1 MRRQSLPGCQD
12 PQHLPSYIVLKI
24 EKIQHLI
31 VGMLKVILILLVIA
45 LVCFLYTVYLW
56 HKTNEKLTFMLDSLD
71 NDDVNFRFRERLFF
85 NASLNRTLNRLRGIY
100 EKRQNELR
108 EQEQYFARM
117 LENVQT
123 GIVVVEELHGRILF
137 YNNFAKVLLGM
148 EQVSHLR
155 QIKRLNE
162 QLYDAFIAVKPGT
175 NLKASYYNE
184 SASVNILLSASYAS
198 LKGKDVK
205 IVAVSNIDPQ
215 LSENQEES
223 WNKLT
228 RVLTH
233 EIMNTITPI
242 VSLSDTLNQCAVEDK
257 LDSNYISG
265 LETISASSKGLLS
278 FVESYR
284 SLTRVAAPI
293 RKSFLVSELV
303 ERVFQLTAPY
313 TSDVGIGTVY
323 IEKTEDVILWA
334 DENQIA
340 QILINLVK
348 NAAQAGATRIE
359 ISVELDSLENVVI
372 EVFNNGAPI
381 SAEGREEIF
390 VPFYTTKQEGTG
402 IGLSLSRQIM
412 RLHNGS
418 LTLSR
423 SDEKGTAFK
432 LRFS

>member
-1 MRRQSLPGCQD
+1 
-12 PQHLPSYIVLKI
+12 
-24 EKIQHLI
+24 
-31 VGMLKVILILLVIA
+31 MLKMILILLVIA

-432 LRFS
+432 LKFS

>member
-1 MRRQSLPGCQD
+1 
-12 PQHLPSYIVLKI
+12 
-24 EKIQHLI
+24 
-31 VGMLKVILILLVIA
+31 MLKVILILLVIA

-123 GIVVVEELHGRILF
+123 GIVVVDELHGRILF

-148 EQVSHLR
+148 EQVSYLR

-205 IVAVSNIDPQ
+205 IVAVCNIAPQ

-402 IGLSLSRQIM
+402 IGLSLSRQVM

-423 SDEKGTAFK
+423 SDEKGTAFT

>member
-1 MRRQSLPGCQD
+1 
-12 PQHLPSYIVLKI
+12 
-24 EKIQHLI
+24 
-31 VGMLKVILILLVIA
+31 MLKVILILLVIA

-313 TSDVGIGTVY
+313 TSDVGVETVY
-323 IEKTEDVILWA
+323 IEKAEDVILWA

-372 EVFNNGAPI
+372 EVSNNGAPI

-432 LRFS
+432 LKFS

>member
-1 MRRQSLPGCQD
+1 M
-12 PQHLPSYIVLKI
+12 
-24 EKIQHLI
+24 I

-432 LRFS
+432 LKFS

>member
-1 MRRQSLPGCQD
+1 
-12 PQHLPSYIVLKI
+12 
-24 EKIQHLI
+24 
-31 VGMLKVILILLVIA
+31 MLKVILILLVIA

-205 IVAVSNIDPQ
+205 IVAVSNIDSQ

-265 LETISASSKGLLS
+265 LETTSASSKGLLS

-313 TSDVGIGTVY
+313 TSDVGVETVY

-432 LRFS
+432 LKFS

>member
-1 MRRQSLPGCQD
+1 
-12 PQHLPSYIVLKI
+12 
-24 EKIQHLI
+24 
-31 VGMLKVILILLVIA
+31 MLKVILILLVIA

-293 RKSFLVSELV
+293 RKSFLVGELV

-432 LRFS
+432 LKFS

>member
-1 MRRQSLPGCQD
+1 M
-12 PQHLPSYIVLKI
+12 
-24 EKIQHLI
+24 I

-123 GIVVVEELHGRILF
+123 GIVVVEELQGRILF

-313 TSDVGIGTVY
+313 TSDVGVETVY

>member
-1 MRRQSLPGCQD
+1 
-12 PQHLPSYIVLKI
+12 
-24 EKIQHLI
+24 
-31 VGMLKVILILLVIA
+31 MLKVILILLVIA

>member
-1 MRRQSLPGCQD
+1 
-12 PQHLPSYIVLKI
+12 
-24 EKIQHLI
+24 
-31 VGMLKVILILLVIA
+31 MLKVILILLVIA

-372 EVFNNGAPI
+372 EVSNNGAPI

-423 SDEKGTAFK
+423 SDSQGTAFK
-432 LRFS
+432 LKFS

>member
-1 MRRQSLPGCQD
+1 
-12 PQHLPSYIVLKI
+12 
-24 EKIQHLI
+24 
-31 VGMLKVILILLVIA
+31 MLEIILII
-45 LVCFLYTVYLW
+45 VCVAVVVFLYTAYLW
-56 HKTNEKLTFMLDSLD
+56 HKTNEKLTYMLDSLD
-71 NDDVNFRFRERLFF
+71 NDDVSFRFRERLFL
-85 NASLNRTLNRLRGIY
+85 NVSLNRTLNRLRGIY
-100 EKRQNELR
+100 EKRRDELR
-108 EQEQYFARM
+108 EQEQYFAHM
-117 LENVQT
+117 LESVQT
-123 GIVVVEELHGRILF
+123 GVMVLDRQGRVYF
-137 YNNFAKVLLGM
+137 YNNYAKVLLGM

-155 QIKRLNE
+155 QLRR
-162 QLYDAFIAVKPGT
+162 
-175 NLKASYYNE
+175 YNE
-184 SASVNILLSASYAS
+184 SLYEAFMGVQPGTAAKASFYNESSKINIVLQASFAT
-198 LKGKDVK
+198 LKGVDVK
-205 IVAVSNIDPQ
+205 IVSFSNIDTQ
-215 LSENQEES
+215 LNENQEES

-242 VSLSDTLNQCAVEDK
+242 VSLSDTLNKCALQDK
-257 LDSNYISG
+257 LDTNYISG

-293 RKSFLVSELV
+293 RKSFEVSELV

-313 TSDVGIGTVY
+313 TSDAGVETVFV
-323 IEKTEDVILWA
+323 EKTESVLLWA

-359 ISVELDSLENVVI
+359 ISADLDALENVVI

-381 SAEGREEIF
+381 SREGQEEIF

-412 RLHNGS
+412 RLHNGT

-423 SDEKGTAFK
+423 SDERGTIFTLHFK
-432 LRFS
+432 

>member
-1 MRRQSLPGCQD
+1 M
-12 PQHLPSYIVLKI
+12 
-24 EKIQHLI
+24 
-31 VGMLKVILILLVIA
+31 ILILLMVA
-45 LVCFLYTVYLW
+45 VLAFLYTVYLW
-56 HKTNEKLTFMLDSLD
+56 YRTNEKLTYMLDSLD
-71 NDDVNFRFRERLFF
+71 NDDVSFRFRERLFF
-85 NASLNRTLNRLRGIY
+85 DISLNRTLNRLREIY
-100 EKRQNELR
+100 EKRRTELR
-108 EQEQYFARM
+108 EQEQYFAHM

-123 GIVVVEELHGRILF
+123 GIVVLGESGRVVF
-137 YNNFAKVLLGM
+137 YNNYAKVLLGM
-148 EQVSHLR
+148 GSLSNLR
-155 QIKRLNE
+155 QLRRVNVSLF
-162 QLYDAFIAVKPGT
+162 DAFSSVQPGIS
-175 NLKASYYNE
+175 LKASYYNE
-184 SASVNILLSASYAS
+184 SSKVDIVMQASNATI
-198 LKGKDVK
+198 KGREVK
-205 IVAVSNIDPQ
+205 IVSFSNIDTQ

-242 VSLSDTLNQCAVEDK
+242 VSLSDTLNKCAVEDR

-313 TSDVGIGTVY
+313 TEEASVKTSFV
-323 IEKTEDVILWA
+323 EKAPDILLWA

-348 NAAQAGATRIE
+348 NAVQAGATRVE
-359 ISVELDSLENVVI
+359 ISADLDSLENVVI
-372 EVFNNGAPI
+372 EVSNNGTPI
-381 SAEGREEIF
+381 SREGREEIF

-412 RLHNGS
+412 RLHNGT
-418 LTLSR
+418 LTLSC
-423 SDEKGTAFK
+423 SDEKSTAFT
-432 LRFS
+432 LQFR

>member
-1 MRRQSLPGCQD
+1 M
-12 PQHLPSYIVLKI
+12 
-24 EKIQHLI
+24 I

-293 RKSFLVSELV
+293 RKSFLVGELV

-348 NAAQAGATRIE
+348 NATQAGATRIE

-432 LRFS
+432 LKFS

>member
-1 MRRQSLPGCQD
+1 
-12 PQHLPSYIVLKI
+12 
-24 EKIQHLI
+24 
-31 VGMLKVILILLVIA
+31 MLKVILILLLIA

-215 LSENQEES
+215 LSQNQEER
-223 WNKLT
+223 WNKLA

-432 LRFS
+432 LKFS

>member
-1 MRRQSLPGCQD
+1 
-12 PQHLPSYIVLKI
+12 
-24 EKIQHLI
+24 
-31 VGMLKVILILLVIA
+31 MLKVILILLVIA

-293 RKSFLVSELV
+293 RKSFLVGELV

-313 TSDVGIGTVY
+313 TSDAGVETVY

-359 ISVELDSLENVVI
+359 ISIELDSLENVVI
-372 EVFNNGAPI
+372 EVSNNGTPI

-432 LRFS
+432 LKFS

>member
-1 MRRQSLPGCQD
+1 
-12 PQHLPSYIVLKI
+12 
-24 EKIQHLI
+24 
-31 VGMLKVILILLVIA
+31 MLKVILILLVIA

-313 TSDVGIGTVY
+313 TSDVGVETVY

-372 EVFNNGAPI
+372 EVSNNGAPI

-423 SDEKGTAFK
+423 SDSQGTAFK
-432 LRFS
+432 LKFS

>member
-1 MRRQSLPGCQD
+1 M
-12 PQHLPSYIVLKI
+12 
-24 EKIQHLI
+24 
-31 VGMLKVILILLVIA
+31 ILILLMVA
-45 LVCFLYTVYLW
+45 VLAFLYTVYLW
-56 HKTNEKLTFMLDSLD
+56 YRTNEKLTYMLDSLD
-71 NDDVNFRFRERLFF
+71 NDDVSFRFRERLFF
-85 NASLNRTLNRLRGIY
+85 DISLNRTLNRLREIY
-100 EKRQNELR
+100 EKRRTELR
-108 EQEQYFARM
+108 EQEQYFAHM

-123 GIVVVEELHGRILF
+123 GIVVLEESGRVVF
-137 YNNFAKVLLGM
+137 YNNYAKVLLGM
-148 EQVSHLR
+148 GSLSNLR
-155 QIKRLNE
+155 QLRRVNVSLF
-162 QLYDAFIAVKPGT
+162 DAFSSVQPGIS
-175 NLKASYYNE
+175 LKASYYNE
-184 SASVNILLSASYAS
+184 SSKVDIVMQASNATI
-198 LKGKDVK
+198 KGREVK
-205 IVAVSNIDPQ
+205 IVSFSNIDTQ

-242 VSLSDTLNQCAVEDK
+242 VSLSDTLNKCAVEDR

-303 ERVFQLTAPY
+303 ERVFQLTAQY
-313 TSDVGIGTVY
+313 TEESSVKTSFV
-323 IEKTEDVILWA
+323 EKAPDILLWA

-348 NAAQAGATRIE
+348 NAVQAGATGVE
-359 ISVELDSLENVVI
+359 ISADLDSLENVVI
-372 EVFNNGAPI
+372 EVSNNGTPI
-381 SAEGREEIF
+381 SREGREEIF

-412 RLHNGS
+412 RLHNGT

-423 SDEKGTAFK
+423 SDSTATVFVLHFK
-432 LRFS
+432 

>member
-1 MRRQSLPGCQD
+1 M
-12 PQHLPSYIVLKI
+12 LKI
-24 EKIQHLI
+24 
-31 VGMLKVILILLVIA
+31 ILILLMVA
-45 LVCFLYTVYLW
+45 VLAFLYTVYLW
-56 HKTNEKLTFMLDSLD
+56 YRTNEKLTYMLDSLD
-71 NDDVNFRFRERLFF
+71 NDDVSFRFRERLFF
-85 NASLNRTLNRLRGIY
+85 DISLNRTLNRLREIY
-100 EKRQNELR
+100 EKRRTELR
-108 EQEQYFARM
+108 EQEQYFAHM

-123 GIVVVEELHGRILF
+123 GIVVLEESGRVVF
-137 YNNFAKVLLGM
+137 YNNYAKVLLGM
-148 EQVSHLR
+148 GSLSNLR
-155 QIKRLNE
+155 QLRRVNVSLF
-162 QLYDAFIAVKPGT
+162 DAFSSVQPGIS
-175 NLKASYYNE
+175 LKASYYNE
-184 SASVNILLSASYAS
+184 SSKVDIVMQASNATI
-198 LKGKDVK
+198 KGREVK
-205 IVAVSNIDPQ
+205 IVSFSNIDTQ

-242 VSLSDTLNQCAVEDK
+242 VSLSDTLNRCAVDDR

-313 TSDVGIGTVY
+313 TEEASVKTSFV
-323 IEKTEDVILWA
+323 EKAPDILLWA

-348 NAAQAGATRIE
+348 NAVQAGATGVE
-359 ISVELDSLENVVI
+359 ISADLDSLENVVI
-372 EVFNNGAPI
+372 EVSNNGTPI
-381 SAEGREEIF
+381 SREGREEIF

-412 RLHNGS
+412 RLHNGT

-423 SDEKGTAFK
+423 SDSTATVFVLHFK
-432 LRFS
+432 

>member
-1 MRRQSLPGCQD
+1 
-12 PQHLPSYIVLKI
+12 
-24 EKIQHLI
+24 
-31 VGMLKVILILLVIA
+31 MLKVILILLVIA

-293 RKSFLVSELV
+293 RKSFLVGELV

-348 NAAQAGATRIE
+348 NATQAGATRIE

-432 LRFS
+432 LKFS